1 MYSPVAVME
10 SYISNAVT
18 LNGRAT
24 RSEYWWPALV
34 VGSATIAAGLA
45 DAMTV
50 MRAMEDAALPPLGIT
65 AYWSPIL
72 SLVTFV
78 PNFTAAIRRLHDS
91 GRSGGWTLVTLVPF
105 LGVLVYLV
113 LLLMPSERHENAWGS
128 PRDPGVAPPRPRSAR
143 PAAEAQARRPLD
155 AYAVLLQAAA
165 EPSPEEI
172 ARRRQEVHEYFMR
185 NVSRRAT
192 T

>member
-1 MYSPVAVME
+1 MYSPTAAVE
-10 SYISNAVT
+10 SYISNAFS
-18 LNGRAT
+18 LNGRAS

-34 VGSATIAAGLA
+34 LGSVTIAAGIA
-45 DAMTV
+45 DALTV
-50 MRAMEDAALPPLGIT
+50 MHAIEEAAMPPLGIT

-72 SLVTFV
+72 SLVTLV

-91 GRSGGWTLVTLVPF
+91 GRSGFWTLVTLVPF
-105 LGVLVYLV
+105 VGLLVYLV
-113 LLLMPSERHENAWGS
+113 LLLMPSERHENRWGS
-128 PRDPGVAPPRPRSAR
+128 PRDPAVVASRSRSAR
-143 PAAEAQARRPLD
+143 PAAEGQPRRPLD

-172 ARRRQEVHEYFMR
+172 ARRRQEVHAYFMR

-192 T
+192 A